1 MHAELRRDRA
11 HRPLLAVEETHDLR
25 FGFLR
30 DHRRPPCSSR
40 RSPRRPWCA
49 RQPGKEEAEFHHNVL
64 SCSSF
69 LLLEGRLR
77 GATAIVRREEDNGEG
92 DIGVIKNL
100 FDDGST
106 LFGSSLGITGSS
118 PNLRSSASTRASES

>member
-1 MHAELRRDRA
+1 
-11 HRPLLAVEETHDLR
+11 
-25 FGFLR
+25 
-30 DHRRPPCSSR
+30 
-40 RSPRRPWCA
+40 
-49 RQPGKEEAEFHHNVL
+49 
-64 SCSSF
+64 
-69 LLLEGRLR
+69 LLEGRLR

-106 LFGSSLGITGSS
+106 LFGSSLRITGSS